1 MIISNLRGFQK
12 WLEVI
17 IILRVIIKQK
27 REGNENRIY
36 INYSEF
42 EEESRENIFGFI
54 SRSSKKLNEGRR
66 KYCQKLFQ

>member
-12 WLEVI
+12 GLEVI

>member
-12 WLEVI
+12 GLEVI

-42 EEESRENIFGFI
+42 EEESCENIFGFI